1 MMKTLYIYIIGV
13 MLCLGLLL
21 TLGSCSSDSA
31 DDTGLPEKPEQPG
44 KPTQPE
50 QQNMRELH
58 LSLGTHQFMST
69 RASGDLPT
77 DFEAYNHATSLTPIM
92 QIQTYLTSMEGETP
106 TPKYVASDFAY
117 KLIGTETHTWESKVA
132 LKDGQYYLYGF
143 MPKGVTESSVTIEPL
158 DNDYSTGAILK
169 LNGLNSVVPDD
180 ICVIVGAEGYG
191 SESKPNVPDMSSRW
205 GQFDYKTSDGDKLFL
220 LVDHLYSGIQFNMR
234 LGDKYSQLRSIKVR
248 KIQLTPKDGDNEV
261 VKTVDATVTIRA
273 NSENESPIS
282 VSIQEKERGIDPNPA
297 VLYEGEKELNNDA
310 QKFLACF
317 CPSNN
322 KKFVLETTYDV
333 YDTKDNLIRQGA
345 TASNAIALQ
354 MDMSAGQIH
363 YVNITVEPTYIYVLS
378 DPDLDNPTFQVEN

>member
-1 MMKTLYIYIIGV
+1 MMRMLYRYIIGL

-44 KPTQPE
+44 KPEQPE
-50 QQNMRELH
+50 QQNLRELYLMFGSH
-58 LSLGTHQFMST
+58 RYMST
-69 RASGDLPT
+69 RNSGDLPT
-77 DFEAYNHATSLTPIM
+77 NFELYKHTESLTPIT
-92 QIQTYLTSMEGETP
+92 QIQTYLTSTDGT
-106 TPKYVASDFAY
+106 YVASDFNY
-117 KLIGTETHTWESKVA
+117 QKTEEEKHTWVSKVA

-143 MPKGVTESSVTIEPL
+143 MPKGVTGSGVTIAPY
-158 DNDYSTGAILK
+158 DNDYSKGAILK
-169 LNGLNSVVPDD
+169 LNGLNSVIPDD

-191 SESKPNVPDMSSRW
+191 STTKPGVPDMSSHL
-205 GQFDYKTSDGDKLFL
+205 GQFGYHTSDGDKLFL

-234 LGDKYSQLRSIKVR
+234 LGEKYSQLRSIKVK

-261 VKTVDATVTIRA
+261 VKTVNATVTIQA
-273 NSENESPIS
+273 NNQNASPIS
-282 VSIQEKERGIDPNPA
+282 VVIEEKERGIDPNPA

-333 YDTKDNLIRQGA
+333 YDIHENLIRQGA
-345 TASNAIALQ
+345 TASNGIAIQ
-354 MDMSAGQIH
+354 TDMSAGQIH

-378 DPDLDNPTFQVEN
+378 DPDLDNPTFVVE

>member
-1 MMKTLYIYIIGV
+1 MMRTLYIYIIGI
-13 MLCLGLLL
+13 MLCLGLML

-44 KPTQPE
+44 KPDQPE

-58 LSLGTHQFMST
+58 LSFGTHQFMST
-69 RASGDLPT
+69 RASGDLPA

-92 QIQTYLTSMEGETP
+92 QIQTYLTSTEETSQG
-106 TPKYVASDFAY
+106 KSSQYVASDFTY
-117 KLIGTETHTWESKVA
+117 QQLSENEHTWVSKVA

-143 MPKGVTESSVTIEPL
+143 MPKGVTGSGVTIEPYN
-158 DNDYSTGAILK
+158 NDYSEGAVLK

-180 ICVIVGAEGYG
+180 ICVIVGAKGYDTD
-191 SESKPNVPDMSSRW
+191 VPDMSTYL
-205 GQFDYKTSDGDKLFL
+205 GKFGYQTSDGDKLFL

-234 LGDKYSQLRSIKVR
+234 LGEKYSELRRIKVK

-261 VKTVDATVTIRA
+261 VKTVNATVTIQA
-273 NSENESPIS
+273 NTENASPIS
-282 VSIQEKERGIDPNPA
+282 VVIQEDKKGTDPKEA
-297 VLYEGEKELNNDA
+297 VLYEGEKELTDVD

-333 YDTKDNLIRQGA
+333 YDTNGNMIRQGV

-378 DPDLDNPTFQVEN
+378 EPDLDNPTFQVEN

>member
-1 MMKTLYIYIIGV
+1 

-21 TLGSCSSDSA
+21 TLSGCSA
-31 DDTGLPEKPEQPG
+31 DHDDVGEQPGLPMQPG
-44 KPTQPE
+44 KPDQPN
-50 QQNMRELH
+50 QQNLRELY
-58 LSLGTHQFMST
+58 LSFGSHRYTTT
-69 RASGDLPT
+69 RASGLP
-77 DFEAYNHATSLTPIM
+77 DNFEAYDHTTSLTPVM
-92 QIQTYLTSMEGETP
+92 QIQTYLTSTDGT
-106 TPKYVASDFAY
+106 YVANDFTY
-117 KLIGTETHTWESKVA
+117 ELKEEKHTWVSKVA

-143 MPKGVTESSVTIEPL
+143 MPKGVTESSVTIGPY
-158 DNDYSTGAILK
+158 DDDYSKGAILK

-191 SESKPNVPDMSSRW
+191 SESKPDIPDMSSRL
-205 GQFDYKTSDGDKLFL
+205 GQFGYNTSDGDKLFL

-234 LGDKYSQLRSIKVR
+234 LGEKYSELRRIKVK

-261 VKTVDATVTIRA
+261 VKTVNATVTIQA
-273 NSENESPIS
+273 NTESASPIS
-282 VSIQEKERGIDPNPA
+282 VVIQEDKKGTDPKEA
-297 VLYEGEKELNNDA
+297 VLYEGEKELTDVD

-333 YDTKDNLIRQGA
+333 YDTNGNMIRQGV

-378 DPDLDNPTFQVEN
+378 EPDLDNPTFQVEN

>member
-1 MMKTLYIYIIGV
+1 
-13 MLCLGLLL
+13 MLCLGLML
-21 TLGSCSSDSA
+21 TLGGCSA
-31 DDTGLPEKPEQPG
+31 DHDDVGEQPGLPEQPG
-44 KPTQPE
+44 KPDQPE

-58 LSLGTHQFMST
+58 LSFGSHRYMTT
-69 RASGDLPT
+69 RASGDLPA
-77 DFEAYNHATSLTPIM
+77 DFELYNHSTSLTPIM
-92 QIQTYLTSMEGETP
+92 QIQTYLTSMEGTSPE
-106 TPKYVASDFAY
+106 YVANDFTY
-117 KLIGTETHTWESKVA
+117 KQSEGKDTWESKVA
-132 LKDGQYYLYGF
+132 LKGGQYYLYGF
-143 MPKGVTESSVTIEPL
+143 MPKGVTGSGVTIAPY
-158 DNDYSTGAILK
+158 DNDYSKGAILK

-191 SESKPNVPDMSSRW
+191 STTKPGVPDMSSHL
-205 GQFDYKTSDGDKLFL
+205 GQFGYNTSDGDKLFL

-234 LGDKYSQLRSIKVR
+234 LGEKYSELRRIKVK

-261 VKTVDATVTIRA
+261 VKTVNATVTIQA
-273 NSENESPIS
+273 NTENASPIS
-282 VSIQEKERGIDPNPA
+282 VVIQEDKKGTDPKEA
-297 VLYEGEKELNNDA
+297 VLYEGEKELTDVD

-333 YDTKDNLIRQGA
+333 YDTNGNMIRQGV

-378 DPDLDNPTFQVEN
+378 DPDLDNPTFVVE

>member
-1 MMKTLYIYIIGV
+1 MMRTLYRYIIGI

-21 TLGSCSSDSA
+21 TLGGCSA
-31 DDTGLPEKPEQPG
+31 DHDDVGEQPEQPEQPG
-44 KPTQPE
+44 KPDQPE
-50 QQNMRELH
+50 QQNLRELH
-58 LSLGTHQFMST
+58 LSFGYHRYMST
-69 RASGDLPT
+69 RALPA
-77 DFEAYNHATSLTPIM
+77 DFELYNHSESLTPIT
-92 QIQTYLTSMEGETP
+92 QIQTYLTSTDGT
-106 TPKYVASDFAY
+106 YVASDFTY
-117 KLIGTETHTWESKVA
+117 KLSEGKDTWESKVA

-143 MPKGVTESSVTIEPL
+143 MPKGVTGSGVTIAPY
-158 DNDYSTGAILK
+158 DNDYSKGAILK

-191 SESKPNVPDMSSRW
+191 ISPKTDVPDMSSRW
-205 GQFDYKTSDGDKLFL
+205 GQFDYNTNDGDNLFL

-234 LGDKYSQLRSIKVR
+234 LGDNYSKLRSIKVR

-261 VKTVDATVTIRA
+261 VKTVDATVTIQA
-273 NSENESPIS
+273 NDQNASPIS
-282 VSIQEKERGIDPNPA
+282 VVIEEKEKGIDPNPA
-297 VLYEGEKELNNDA
+297 VLYEGEKKLTNVD

-333 YDTKDNLIRQGA
+333 YDIHENLIRQGA
-345 TASNAIALQ
+345 KASNGIAIQ
-354 MDMSAGQIH
+354 TDMSAGQIH